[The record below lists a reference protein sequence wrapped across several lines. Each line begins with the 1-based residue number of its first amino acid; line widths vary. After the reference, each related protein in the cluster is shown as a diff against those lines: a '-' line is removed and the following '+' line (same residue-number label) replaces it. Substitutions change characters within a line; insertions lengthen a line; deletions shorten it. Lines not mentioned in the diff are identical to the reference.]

1 MSSARLLMP
10 GLSLL
15 WLIVSVLVPAAGD
28 AGEAQPLPSTSSQE
42 QIPPPLDLRVPAPID
57 LRFQT
62 LDLQSKTL
70 PLRFRI
76 EDLSGAVQ
84 ALAINETEAEIKI
97 ILSGDVLFEF
107 DRTDILPEAEATMLE
122 VIDLIAPYAK
132 ADIAIDGYAD
142 TKGSDAYNRYL
153 SEMRAAAVK
162 NWLVQNAAVEGK
174 RIKSMGWGKAKPA
187 APNTNPD
194 GSDNPEGRQKN
205 RRVEITVAK

>member
-1 MSSARLLMP
+1 MSSSRLLMP
-10 GLSLL
+10 GLSVL
-15 WLIVSVLVPAAGD
+15 WLLIGVPVPAAGD
-28 AGEAQPLPSTSSQE
+28 AGAAQPLPSTSSQE
-42 QIPPPLDLRVPAPID
+42 QIPPPLDLQVLAPTD

-62 LDLQSKTL
+62 LDLRSKTL

-84 ALAINETEAEIKI
+84 ALAINETEAELKV

-122 VIDLIAPYAK
+122 VKDLIAPYAK

-162 NWLVQNAAVEGK
+162 NWLVQNARVDGK
-174 RIKSMGWGKAKPA
+174 RIKVMGWGKAKPA